1 MSIPSRTIT
10 RRKLLQLGSAL
21 AASSVAA
28 LGTSSAAAADARRLE
43 EKDPTAQSLG
53 YLHDATKVNKAK
65 FPTYVAGQICANCRL
80 YQAKKGEPWGG
91 CAIFGAKLVN
101 AKGWCTAYVKVAA

>member
-1 MSIPSRTIT
+1 MSITSRTIT

-28 LGTSSAAAADARRLE
+28 IGTPIAAAADAPRLE
-43 EKDPTAQSLG
+43 EKDSTAQSLG
-53 YLHDATKVNKAK
+53 YRHDATKVDRAK
-65 FPTYVAGQICANCRL
+65 FPTFVAGQICANCRL
-80 YQAKKGEPWGG
+80 YQAKKGDPWGG

-101 AKGWCTAYVKVAA
+101 ANGWCTAYVKVAA